1 MNPAHRFGLLVLI
14 SFGSGAAVL
23 GGHDLSA
30 ESVPAFAKLEPGM
43 SPEQVRRF
51 VGAPQRVARQI
62 LYQRYR
68 EQWIYV
74 SPVPFRL
81 TFDCPRGQPP
91 LLLSPPR
98 RSGEKNH
105 RGLSEPPP

>member
-1 MNPAHRFGLLVLI
+1 MNSVHRLGLLLLV
-14 SFGSGAAVL
+14 SFGSDAAVL
-23 GGHDLSA
+23 GGNDPSA
-30 ESVPAFAKLEPGM
+30 APAPTLAKLESGM
-43 SPEQVRRF
+43 SPEQVRRL

-68 EQWIYV
+68 EQWIYL

-91 LLLSPPR
+91 VLLSPPR
-98 RSGEKNH
+98 RSGEKNDGE
-105 RGLSEPPP
+105 RGASGR